1 MSSPATIPPSQQAAR
16 MPAGAKKAIIASSVG
31 TLIEWYDY
39 ALYGA
44 AAGLVIGPLFFP
56 GGNSTTATLAAFATF
71 AVGFVVRPLG
81 GIFIAH
87 LGDTIGRKPAMIL
100 TIMLM
105 GIATVAVGLLP
116 PASAIGIWA
125 PILLVLFRALQ
136 GFGAGAELSGALTVV
151 SEFVSPRRRGLVT
164 GLVNGTAGG
173 GVLLSTIAFSI
184 VIGLPKEDLMSWG
197 WRIPF
202 LLSAVLFFLALYIR
216 KSLDETP
223 EYRQVM
229 ENHGVEGKKRVPFLE
244 VFRLYPRNTI
254 GAILLWTGHNCN
266 NYLANAFA
274 LSYLTGTVGMDRPS
288 ALAAVIIAALS
299 TVIMTPLMGML
310 GDRIG
315 YRKVYLGS
323 MIFCVFWAVPFFLM
337 LSSGNLAVTIIA
349 LVIGYGGVTG
359 ATNGV
364 GGALNA
370 NMFPARYRYTGIAVG
385 KEINAALIAGPTP
398 FIATALIAANGGD
411 IWLVSLFS
419 IACSLVT
426 VIAVIAVGK
435 SVGDA
440 PVQEQEPTEVTTN
453 PARV

>member
-1 MSSPATIPPSQQAAR
+1 MTPGAR
-16 MPAGAKKAIIASSVG
+16 KAIFASTVG

-56 GGNSTTATLAAFATF
+56 QGNSTAASLAAFATF

-81 GIFIAH
+81 GILIAH

-100 TIMLM
+100 TILLM
-105 GIATVAVGLLP
+105 GTATVAIGLLP
-116 PASAIGIWA
+116 TAAVIGIWA

-151 SEFVSPRRRGLVT
+151 SEFASPKRRGFVT

-173 GVLLSTIAFSI
+173 GVFLATVAFMA
-184 VIGLPKEDLMSWG
+184 VVALPQDQLMGWG

-223 EYRQVM
+223 EYKEATAHRSL
-229 ENHGVEGKKRVPFLE
+229 EEKKRVPFAE
-244 VFRLYPRNTI
+244 VFKKYPRRTI
-254 GAILLWTGHNCN
+254 CAILLWTGHNCN

-274 LSYLTGTVGMDRPS
+274 LSYLTLTVGMDRSS
-288 ALAAVIIAALS
+288 ALTAVLIAALS

-315 YRKVYLGS
+315 YRKVYVGS
-323 MIFCVFWAVPFFLM
+323 MTFCVFWAVPFFLM
-337 LSSGNLAVTIIA
+337 LSSGDLLLATIA

-370 NMFPARYRYTGIAVG
+370 NLFPAKYRYTGIAVA
-385 KEINAALIAGPTP
+385 KEINAAAIAGPTP

-419 IACSLVT
+419 IVCSIVT
-426 VIAVIAVGK
+426 IVAVIAIGK
-435 SVGDA
+435 SVGNTPVEEDRPA
-440 PVQEQEPTEVTTN
+440 PVQHSSVT
-453 PARV
+453 A

>member
-1 MSSPATIPPSQQAAR
+1 MMSSPTAPAVPAVKR
-16 MPAGAKKAIIASSVG
+16 MSPGAKKAIIASSAG

-56 GGNSTTATLAAFATF
+56 GGNATTATLAAFATF

-105 GIATVAVGLLP
+105 GFATVAVGLLP

-151 SEFVSPRRRGLVT
+151 SEFVSPKRRGLVT

-173 GVLLSTIAFSI
+173 GVLLATIAFTI
-184 VIGLPKEDLMSWG
+184 VIGLPKDDLLAWG

-223 EYRQVM
+223 EYRKAM
-229 ENHGVEGKKRVPFLE
+229 ESQGEGKKRVPFLE

-288 ALAAVIIAALS
+288 ALMAVIIAALS
-299 TVIMTPLMGML
+299 TVVMTPLMGML

-337 LSSGNLAVTIIA
+337 LSSGNLAISILA

-398 FIATALIAANGGD
+398 FIATALIAANGGQ

-419 IACSLVT
+419 IICSLVT
-426 VIAVIAVGK
+426 IVAVIAVGK

-440 PVQEQEPTEVTTN
+440 PVHEDEEAPAAVD
-453 PARV
+453 ARV

>member
-1 MSSPATIPPSQQAAR
+1 MMSSLVSNQTTPRAGALAP
-16 MPAGAKKAIIASSVG
+16 GAKKAIIASSVG

-56 GGNSTTATLAAFATF
+56 GGNSTAATLAAFATF

-100 TIMLM
+100 TIVLM
-105 GIATVAVGLLP
+105 GFATVAVGLLP

-173 GVLLSTIAFSI
+173 GVLLATIAFTV

-216 KSLDETP
+216 RSLDETP
-223 EYRQVM
+223 EYRKAM
-229 ENHGVEGKKRVPFLE
+229 ERSGEGKKRVPFLE

-274 LSYLTGTVGMDRPS
+274 LAYLTGTVGMDRPS
-288 ALAAVIIAALS
+288 ALTAVIIAALS

-323 MIFCVFWAVPFFLM
+323 MIFCVFWAVPFFMM
-337 LSSGNLAVTIIA
+337 LSSGNLAITILA

-370 NMFPARYRYTGIAVG
+370 NMFPAKYRYTGIAVG
-385 KEINAALIAGPTP
+385 KEINAAVIAGPTP
-398 FIATALIAANGGD
+398 FIATALIAANGGQ

-419 IACSLVT
+419 IACSLIT
-426 VIAVIAVGK
+426 IIAVIAVGK

-440 PVQEQEPTEVTTN
+440 PVHEHEASRHPAEV
-453 PARV
+453 RV